1 MFSTPLVLLVVI
13 SLLIST
19 SHAVGSATT
28 AANNKNNND
37 EVTHQ
42 QKDSKQCERLPTSLT
57 YKQDAAPADVSGIL
71 RVVVDKINRDVTGVV
86 DVEVKWGGTLYILI
100 CVMCLKSS
108 AITIHM
114 ICHIIIVSFFVC

>member
-1 MFSTPLVLLVVI
+1 MLLLHPVLSTLVLLVVI

-19 SHAVGSATT
+19 SHAVETATT
-28 AANNKNNND
+28 AVSNNINNND
-37 EVTHQ
+37 EVTH

-86 DVEVKWGGTLYILI
+86 DVEVKWSGTLHI
-100 CVMCLKSS
+100 KS
-108 AITIHM
+108 
-114 ICHIIIVSFFVC
+114 C

>member
-1 MFSTPLVLLVVI
+1 MFKIMLPTKLLHPVFSTPLVLLVVI

-19 SHAVGSATT
+19 SHAVETTTT
-28 AANNKNNND
+28 AVSNNKNNNN
-37 EVTHQ
+37 EVTH

-86 DVEVKWGGTLYILI
+86 DVEVKWSGTLYTQLRPHNQQYI
-100 CVMCLKSS
+100 
-108 AITIHM
+108 
-114 ICHIIIVSFFVC
+114 